1 MKSINSHFSIII
13 SVFIL
18 LFSFQFTKMV
28 NTIVNDYS
36 IKIVN
41 DYSIV
46 LVASSELKE
55 EELKRQ
61 IPEIH
66 VLTEISSKKILDRL
80 KNDMSSKNLTLLQVA
95 LPKFY
100 SLKLESM
107 PNQKRLEMIRQKLS
121 GLSSITRVETFAKTH
136 EKVFKMFLLLQSMV
150 YVFASFVAL
159 VAILLIFKQI
169 RIWTYEHNRRMSIMT
184 LFGASFFMKSAMLY
198 RMTLVDTFLSAM
210 AVCAVYVIAP
220 QLAVVQNFALEL
232 DIVIPKFNVL
242 SEGGMLLGFSL
253 FFAFIAVSIVSR
265 KIGRV

>member
-80 KNDMSSKNLTLLQVA
+80 KNDMSTKN
-95 LPKFY
+95 
-100 SLKLESM
+100 
-107 PNQKRLEMIRQKLS
+107 
-121 GLSSITRVETFAKTH
+121 
-136 EKVFKMFLLLQSMV
+136 
-150 YVFASFVAL
+150 
-159 VAILLIFKQI
+159 
-169 RIWTYEHNRRMSIMT
+169 
-184 LFGASFFMKSAMLY
+184 
-198 RMTLVDTFLSAM
+198 
-210 AVCAVYVIAP
+210 
-220 QLAVVQNFALEL
+220 
-232 DIVIPKFNVL
+232 
-242 SEGGMLLGFSL
+242 
-253 FFAFIAVSIVSR
+253 
-265 KIGRV
+265 